1 MKTGI
6 SMVELNHK
14 RKVKAANQ
22 RELIK
27 QQEAKIINQR
37 EIIKG
42 LQGKNEWISVEDE
55 LPELCGSKDYNMH
68 VVCLLDSGER
78 QVCYMLEPD
87 VWESYEVNRS
97 NADITH
103 WMPLPKPPAEI

>member
-37 EIIKG
+37 DIIK
-42 LQGKNEWISVEDE
+42 E
-55 LPELCGSKDYNMH
+55 LRGEIDKLKAYNLTNM
-68 VVCLLDSGER
+68 G
-78 QVCYMLEPD
+78 
-87 VWESYEVNRS
+87 
-97 NADITH
+97 
-103 WMPLPKPPAEI
+103 